1 MTHVK
6 TQDVNDREK
15 LENHHSRNL
24 LRIYEIYSLLRDYYN
39 HYKTKKM
46 NDSEVGAVMSKFLS
60 GKFYRRNKKC
70 LEDALIIIQKVYRVR
85 IREIPDDKSEHK
97 IILCA
102 AKEHKTYIKRMILV
116 LDEIVCSKKIQKL
129 KEEISLFGDK
139 IVF

>member
-1 MTHVK
+1 
-6 TQDVNDREK
+6 
-15 LENHHSRNL
+15 
-24 LRIYEIYSLLRDYYN
+24 
-39 HYKTKKM
+39 M

-102 AKEHKTYIKRMILV
+102 VKEHKTYIKRAAADWIKILRAGCFFV
-116 LDEIVCSKKIQKL
+116 DIQGKIQADQL
-129 KEEISLFGDK
+129 KSEGFRVWRL
-139 IVF
+139 